1 MDLRDYVQVVDDAL
15 SKDICD
21 RVIKL
26 FHQPDSDDKKIRFD
40 RNQRPNYTL
49 FNFTENRHLDPEL
62 HIQCEQSALKA
73 IDYYKSKVQET
84 YWWPKTYGFE
94 QFRVKYYRNND
105 DDMFATHV
113 DGGNFGSSKRFFLF
127 FWYLNDV
134 EEGGETTLD
143 NLGIKVTP
151 KAGRMVMFP
160 PFWMYPHTGHK
171 PISGPKYLLSTY
183 LHYVKTDGSV

>member
-1 MDLRDYVQVVDDAL
+1 MDLRDYVLIVDDSL
-15 SKDICD
+15 SKEVCKG
-21 RVIKL
+21 VIDL
-26 FHQPDSDDKKIRFD
+26 FHQPESDEKKIKFD

-49 FNFTENRHLDPEL
+49 FNYTENRQLNPEL
-62 HIQCEQSALKA
+62 HRECEQAALNA
-73 IDYYKSKVQET
+73 IKLYKEKIPES
-84 YWWPKTYGFE
+84 YWWPSKYGFE

-113 DGGNFGSSKRFFLF
+113 DGGNFGSSRRFLLF

-134 EEGGETTLD
+134 EEGGETTID
-143 NLGIKVTP
+143 NLGIKIKP
-151 KAGRMVMFP
+151 QAGRMVMFP

-183 LHYVKTDGSV
+183 LHFVNSDGSV